1 MWSSPDDYYAWQT
14 LIYLGLFSFTMS
26 WVAQLAVGEGLTVDI
41 IATCGWIFFCPGH
54 WVAAGRSQDPLFL
67 VFPSLPGSSGRSS
80 VCISLIWCPGGTGPW
95 A

>member
-54 WVAAGRSQDPLFL
+54 WVAAGRSQDPLFWYSRRSL
-67 VFPSLPGSSGRSS
+67 GHRGDRLSVFL
-80 VCISLIWCPGGTGPW
+80 
-95 A
+95 